1 MKAHRWTQHVAKHAR
16 TVPAESLAEAPR
28 TDPLARTARGM
39 VILSLVIG
47 GLGAAAAAS
56 PGHVSAD
63 HANGHQQT
71 GDIRLMASTVLHTAN
86 RPWIY

>member
-1 MKAHRWTQHVAKHAR
+1 MKAHRWTQYVARHAR
-16 TVPAESLAEAPR
+16 TVPDESLAGAPR

-47 GLGAAAAAS
+47 GLGAGAVAS
-56 PGHVSAD
+56 PGHVSTD

-71 GDIRLMASTVLHTAN
+71 GNIRLMVLKTAN